1 MKSPA
6 ELRVQR
12 DLTKAFLEADAM
24 TLVLHTRTKVT
35 SGVDKGMLIDGPD
48 RPPQNFRLIIQP
60 GGMGTPA
67 FQGNARL
74 DITEASTAVF
84 TAVLL
89 GYYNAAMDIY
99 DWWQTPEGQFV
110 QITRI
115 LTSNQ
120 YEKKGLVASY
130 NRTK

>member
-6 ELRVQR
+6 ELAVQR
-12 DLTKAFLEADAM
+12 NLTKVFLEADAM

-35 SGVDKGMLIDGPD
+35 SGVDKGMIIDGPD
-48 RPPQNFRLIIQP
+48 RPPQVFRLILQP

-67 FQGNARL
+67 YQGNGRL
-74 DITEASTAVF
+74 DITEASTSIF
-84 TAVLL
+84 MAVLL
-89 GYYNAAMDIY
+89 GYYNCAMELY
-99 DWWQTPEGQFV
+99 DWWVMPDGQFV

-115 LTSNQ
+115 LTNNG
-120 YEKKGLVASY
+120 YERKGLVASY